1 MGVDISSA
9 TMILSPKLAVQSTA
23 RLGDIDRQ
31 AGFSIGMIFANRLFS
46 GLKSNPFFAFLFS
59 RMDGMVLPCRDFGK
73 NSIIR
78 LFANEG
84 ILVPS
89 SAFGFYILLQS

>member
-23 RLGDIDRQ
+23 RLDDIGRQ
-31 AGFSIGMIFANRLFS
+31 AEFSISTIFAH
-46 GLKSNPFFAFLFS
+46 GLVFRVKIQCLLAFLFP
-59 RMDGMVLPCRDFGK
+59 RMDGMVLPCRDCGK

-78 LFANEG
+78 LFADEG
-84 ILVPS
+84 IFVPS